1 MVTKNTQLA
10 LGVFATAKELEQA
23 INELKAAN
31 FPLERVSVIG
41 KDVEKGDRIDEV
53 QMSDRIG
60 SEKANTT
67 SAIGDTLSATGW
79 GSLLLG
85 LGSLAIPSNLGA
97 VLAVGTIGVAIASSL
112 GGVAISAASTENL
125 VKAIKNLG
133 IPEERARVYSDRLQ
147 QSYYLLILDSTD
159 EDIHRAEAILQKQ
172 DIQNWGIY
180 DKNEV

>member
-10 LGVFATAKELEQA
+10 LGVFATAKNLEQA
-23 INELKAAN
+23 IQELKAAD
-31 FPLERVSVIG
+31 FPLERVSVIA
-41 KDVEKGDRIDEV
+41 KDVEQGDRIGEV

-60 SEKANTT
+60 DQNANTT

-97 VLAVGTIGVAIASSL
+97 ILAVGTIGVAIASSL
-112 GGVAISAASTENL
+112 GGVAISAASSENL

-147 QSYYLLILDSTD
+147 QSYYLLILESTD
-159 EDIHRAEAILQKQ
+159 EDIHRAEAILQNQ
-172 DIQNWGIY
+172 DIQSWGVY
-180 DKNEV
+180 NRAE